1 MEAKDRIIL
10 ALDVDTEAQALGF
23 VGQLKD
29 YVGAFKI
36 GMQLYN
42 STGPDIVK
50 KMNELGGKIFVDL
63 KFHDIPNTVAATSR
77 VMARLG
83 CYMFNVHAAGGREMM
98 KQAALA
104 VKKETDVL
112 GVIPPKIIAVTVLT
126 SLSQEELNNEVRVP
140 MSVEKLV
147 VEWAMMAKESGLDG
161 VVASPKE
168 VTAIRQACGPDFM
181 IVTPGVRPD
190 WADSQD
196 QKRVTTPREAV
207 DLGSDYLV
215 IGRPITG
222 AKDPVEASN
231 KIISELE
238 GK

>member
-10 ALDVDTEAQALGF
+10 ALDVDTESQALNF
-23 VGQLKD
+23 VETLKD
-29 YVGAFKI
+29 HVGAFKI
-36 GMQLYN
+36 GMQLFN
-42 STGPDIVK
+42 STGPEIVSK
-50 KMNELGGKIFVDL
+50 VNNLGGKIFVDL

-104 VKKETDVL
+104 VKKETESNSLVA
-112 GVIPPKIIAVTVLT
+112 PKIIAVTVLT
-126 SLSQEELNNEVRVP
+126 SLSQEELNSEVRVLLP
-140 MSVEKLV
+140 VEKLV
-147 VEWAMMAKESGLDG
+147 VEWAEMAKESGMDG

-168 VTAIRQACGPDFM
+168 VTAIRRACGPDFM

-190 WADSQD
+190 WADAQD
-196 QKRVTTPREAV
+196 QKRVTTPHEAIAM
-207 DLGSDYLV
+207 GSDYLV

-222 AKDPVEASN
+222 AKDPVLAAQR
-231 KIISELE
+231 IISELV
-238 GK
+238 